1 MSNFKKGFLI
11 FLVGVLLVTLLDS
24 LGAIASRNLDFKY
37 SNLAAVSTLLYL
49 IIAFLITKNTD
60 KKTGV
65 FFAGLLGLFDATI
78 GWKISM
84 LLKANVGNS
93 KTEISSVVWIIMAIF
108 MTIFASIIGLIGAWA
123 ATLIYKVKHK
133 PLISIK

>member
-1 MSNFKKGFLI
+1 
-11 FLVGVLLVTLLDS
+11 
-24 LGAIASRNLDFKY
+24 
-37 SNLAAVSTLLYL
+37 
-49 IIAFLITKNTD
+49 
-60 KKTGV
+60 
-65 FFAGLLGLFDATI
+65 
-78 GWKISM
+78 M